1 MWIPSISSSCWR
13 VRRGAGLELGAT
25 LLYSYP
31 ASLTLLESESWNAT
45 LYFHGGDSSLSD
57 SLPALVISTL
67 RVQNYRDLFIHLCM
81 PAIGGVFFSTETLP
95 LDRDTA
101 LPPTPQQKTQGR
113 GRVAI
118 SKTPTH
124 PCSPSAGS
132 WERHSPKSHTYSQAS
147 VSSGL
152 I

>member
-25 LLYSYP
+25 LLCSYP

-57 SLPALVISTL
+57 ALPALVISTL
-67 RVQNYRDLFIHLCM
+67 RVRDYCDLFIHLCL
-81 PAIGGVFFSTETLP
+81 PSEVCSSVQKPCPLTEILIF
-95 LDRDTA
+95 
-101 LPPTPQQKTQGR
+101 PPPPQQKTQGR
-113 GRVAI
+113 GRMAI
-118 SKTPTH
+118 SKTRTH
-124 PCSPSAGS
+124 PCSPSTGS

>member
-25 LLYSYP
+25 LLCSYP

-67 RVQNYRDLFIHLCM
+67 RVRDYCDLFIHLCL
-81 PAIGGVFFSTETLP
+81 PSEVCSSVQKPCPLTEILLFPPLP
-95 LDRDTA
+95 SRRHKVEEGWPFLR
-101 LPPTPQQKTQGR
+101 LVPTPAPQAPGPGR
-113 GRVAI
+113 G
-118 SKTPTH
+118 TH
-124 PCSPSAGS
+124 PSLI
-132 WERHSPKSHTYSQAS
+132 HTLRLQFPQ
-147 VSSGL
+147 G
-152 I
+152 